1 LKFKRIAGTGLE
13 RRAGRSY
20 FRPTNDVK
28 RAMIRISR
36 RSMLPCALLTA
47 VLGALPTQ
55 WAAAQSVAVPAPAAP
70 LAAPTA
76 PMDTPAAVP
85 IAPDDGSMQIS
96 WEVRNRFRLFREER
110 DFKLFTEAAQAGS
123 ILASEDMLEQQ
134 SEGRGWA
141 RNIVNRLCIDL
152 TGRVG
157 EACTRDNVKENYLA
171 PADHPVT
178 VRLTG
183 QVPVGATCAWSFD
196 DGDPPRQS
204 TLDCAEPVN
213 LRVRYGRPTNV
224 TVDVSSADA
233 AQRLATAIDVRD
245 IFIAGLGD
253 SIASGEGNPDRP
265 VALADEGFCFRSYLG
280 TASSQYYRPSRAG
293 YKGGRACEAPDTLQ
307 NWQRHGA
314 VWFNSACHRSLYSYQ
329 TRTALALAVRYSH
342 IAVTYLPLACTGATI
357 ADGLLGAQRAHE
369 CPSAKSATCQGIVNP
384 QIGELSAALTAAKRR
399 QPDRK
404 LDLVLLSIG
413 ANDINFS
420 GLVADTI
427 IDAPTEREL
436 FRRIGVIGSVDDSR
450 TALARDLPRG
460 FAKLRDALKPLVGDL
475 SRVVY
480 VSYANPA
487 LSGGAPCPGGR
498 AGFDIHPSFNAA
510 PQRLANVAGF
520 VQSEFLPQLKA
531 LALCQSGILCRDPVG
546 DRMTF
551 VDGHQASFADHGF
564 CARAESDPE
573 FDRTCFSDKG
583 DSFDPDI
590 VNSASQPLVCGRSA
604 SEYRAYLP
612 RARWIR
618 DANDS
623 YFAAMTY
630 PQGLPSS
637 MQPADIHDATWG
649 ILSAVYGGAIHPTAE
664 GHAAMADA
672 ALPAVTSLLHLDAA
686 TPEVTSEPA
695 PPLLPSPAGGAPD
708 PAKNQ

>member
-1 LKFKRIAGTGLE
+1 MTTIPF
-13 RRAGRSY
+13 RS
-20 FRPTNDVK
+20 
-28 RAMIRISR
+28 IIS
-36 RSMLPCALLTA
+36 SVLLTA
-47 VLGALPTQ
+47 LLGALPAQ
-55 WAAAQSVAVPAPAAP
+55 WAAGQTTAPV
-70 LAAPTA
+70 AAPTA
-76 PMDTPAAVP
+76 PMAAPTLPVATPAA
-85 IAPDDGSMQIS
+85 APAGTDDGSMQIS

-110 DFKLFTEAAQAGS
+110 DFKLHTDSAKAGN
-123 ILASEDMLEQQ
+123 ILASEDVLEQQ
-134 SEGRGWA
+134 SDGRGWA
-141 RNIVNRLCIDL
+141 RNTVNRLCIDL
-152 TGRVG
+152 TGRVS
-157 EACTRDNVKENYLA
+157 EPCTRDNVKESYLT
-171 PADHPVT
+171 PADHPIT

-183 QVPVGATCAWSFD
+183 QVPVGAICAWSFD

-204 TLDCAEPVN
+204 TLDCAEPLN
-213 LRVRYGRPTNV
+213 LRVRYGRATNV

-233 AQRLATAIDVRD
+233 PQHLATAIEVRD
-245 IFIAGLGD
+245 LFIAGLGD

-280 TASSQYYRPSRAG
+280 TASSQFYRPSRAG
-293 YKGGRACEAPDTLQ
+293 YKGGRACEAPDSLQ
-307 NWQRHGA
+307 NWQRYGA
-314 VWFNSACHRSLYSYQ
+314 LWFNSACHRSLYSYQ
-329 TRTALALAVRYSH
+329 TRTALALAVRYPH

-357 ADGLLGAQRAHE
+357 ADGLLGTQRARE
-369 CPSAKSATCQGIVNP
+369 CPTAKSATCQGIVAP
-384 QIGELSAALTAAKRR
+384 QIGELREALTAAKRR

-436 FRRIGVIGSVDDSR
+436 FKRIGVIGSVDDSR
-450 TALARDLPRG
+450 AALTRDLPRG

-480 VSYANPA
+480 VSYANPTLA
-487 LSGGAPCPGGR
+487 GGAPCPGGR
-498 AGFDIHPSFNAA
+498 AGFDIHPSFNAS
-510 PQRLANVAGF
+510 PQRLANVSGF
-520 VQSEFLPQLKA
+520 VQNEFLPELKA
-531 LALCQSGILCRDPVG
+531 LALCQSGVLCHDPSS

-551 VDGHQASFADHGF
+551 VDGHQAPFADHGF
-564 CARAESDPE
+564 CARAESDPD

-583 DSFDPDI
+583 DSFNPDI
-590 VNSASQPLVCGRSA
+590 VASASQPLVCGRSA
-604 SEYRAYLP
+604 GEYRAYLP

-649 ILSAVYGGAIHPTAE
+649 ILSAVYGGAIHPSAE

-672 ALPAVTSLLHLDAA
+672 ALPAVTSVLHLDAPEA
-686 TPEVTSEPA
+686 EVTSEPA
-695 PPLLPSPAGGAPD
+695 PPLQPAPAGAAPD
-708 PAKNQ
+708 AH